1 MVNGSSSH
9 AFVRGHMSYSQA
21 VFRSAAL
28 VGALTASLVATATA
42 APAGPR
48 EQQFF
53 DRVEGQ
59 WTGPG
64 EVIAGKYKGTK
75 FVCTLAGVSPSTK
88 SGMSLDGTCRV
99 GVFSQKIS
107 AAVERRGR
115 SYAGTFLDG
124 SKGKG
129 IDVIGGNVVN
139 SDKIVLSLNRSQLN
153 GAMIARLSGDDGM
166 VVTVTVRVDGKMVPV
181 LGMNLK
187 RTDNIAVGAIASE

>member
-1 MVNGSSSH
+1 M
-9 AFVRGHMSYSQA
+9 A
-21 VFRSAAL
+21 VPLAAASAA
-28 VGALTASLVATATA
+28 S
-42 APAGPR
+42 AGPVR
-48 EQQFF
+48 DQQFF

-75 FVCTLAGVSPSTK
+75 FICTLAGATPRAK
-88 SGMSLDGTCRV
+88 SGMSLDGSCRV

-107 AAVERRGR
+107 AAVERKGR

-129 IDVIGGNVVN
+129 IDIIGGNVVN
-139 SDKIVLSLNRSQLN
+139 RDKIVLSLNRSQLN
-153 GAMIARLSGDDGM
+153 GAMIARLDGEDGM
-166 VVTVTVRVDGKMVPV
+166 TVTLTVRVDGKMVPV

-187 RTDNIAVGAIASE
+187 RVDQIAVGAIASE

>member
-1 MVNGSSSH
+1 
-9 AFVRGHMSYSQA
+9 MSIYQA
-21 VFRSAAL
+21 LRRPAAL
-28 VGALTASLVATATA
+28 LGAVALCLATANFA
-42 APAGPR
+42 SAGPAR
-48 EQQFF
+48 DQKFF
-53 DRVEGQ
+53 DRIEGQ

-75 FVCTLAGVSPSTK
+75 FVCTLAGASPRPTP
-88 SGMSLDGTCRV
+88 GMSLDGSCRV

-107 AAVERRGR
+107 AAVERKGRG
-115 SYAGTFLDG
+115 YAGTFLDG

-166 VVTVTVRVDGKMVPV
+166 VVTITVRVGEKMIPV

-187 RTDNIAVGAIASE
+187 RVDNIAVGAIASE

>member
-1 MVNGSSSH
+1 MSFSH
-9 AFVRGHMSYSQA
+9 A

-28 VGALTASLVATATA
+28 VGALTASLATTSVA
-42 APAGPR
+42 APAGPAR
-48 EQQFF
+48 DQQFF
-53 DRVEGQ
+53 ERIEGQ

-75 FVCTLAGVSPSTK
+75 FVCTLAGVSPAAK
-88 SGMSLDGTCRV
+88 PGMSLDGTCRV

-107 AAVERRGR
+107 AAVERKGR

-139 SDKIVLSLNRSQLN
+139 ADKIVLSLNRSQLN
-153 GAMIARLSGDDGM
+153 GAMIARLNGEDGM
-166 VVTVTVRVDGKMVPV
+166 VVTITVRVDGKMVPV